1 MTKTTDDNKENVPV
15 GDIEVA
21 QSGVIATLTNQ
32 CGESTQARCEL
43 PKDTSLSQMTTKTT
57 DDNKENV
64 PVGEIE
70 VAQSGV
76 IETLTNQCG
85 ESTQALCE
93 LPKDTSLSQREASS
107 DIALPEQARCVSAG
121 SVVATL
127 SRQEKKRM
135 NNKFY
140 CRLYRARRKVKKL
153 ANKKVI
159 ATSGDHLVASDLPQ
173 SIKAFLL
180 QQVKLAGMKK
190 KARRYTKEQT
200 VMALALYY
208 QSPKAYRHLQKNF
221 ILPSPRLLRRK
232 LQHIQLQTGLHPS
245 ILATLQERF
254 ANSSR
259 LDKLVILSFDE
270 MAIKPRL
277 VYSSTD
283 DKVEGFEDVG
293 EMGRTERVATQAL
306 VLMVRGLAKKWKLPI
321 GYYLNSGPAPARV
334 LKSVLTVAV
343 RQLRQAGLEV
353 VATVCD
359 MGKPNQDLYRQ
370 LGVTEENPQFAVDGM
385 PVVALHDVPHIMK
398 CVRNG
403 LLKHDVEVDG
413 EVLSWSHIKAFY
425 DADKGRPIRAAPKLG
440 PGHLNPETFKK
451 MSVKLAT
458 QVMSGTTAAGMLL
471 YHSVGKF
478 VFCCYLQQNPLAL
491 THTWGDAI
499 LRQSYEEA
507 WFLHSVLSNIST
519 QGLQMESFCELWLL
533 SFDRVLNIMSGRRQC
548 SFSLLWIFP
557 LLFRHLFSFFRH
569 LFSTKIDFFLILANF
584 SFSSSDNFLGL
595 GSK

>member
-1 MTKTTDDNKENVPV
+1 MNKNITLCIDHFEPSQYNSGSNRLKPTAVPTLFDVPNPPKTKVIKRRLLNKCEPSAKTAKTTDENKENVPV
-15 GDIEVA
+15 GRIGV
-21 QSGVIATLTNQ
+21 SGVAEVVTNERE
-32 CGESTQARCEL
+32 ESTH
-43 PKDTSLSQMTTKTT
+43 
-57 DDNKENV
+57 
-64 PVGEIE
+64 
-70 VAQSGV
+70 
-76 IETLTNQCG
+76 
-85 ESTQALCE
+85 ALCE
-93 LPKDTSLSQREASS
+93 LPKDTSLSQRDASS
-107 DIALPEQARCVSAG
+107 DSVLPEQVHCVPAG

-140 CRLYRARRKVKKL
+140 CRLYRARKKVKKL
-153 ANKKVI
+153 AKLAKKK
-159 ATSGDHLVASDLPQ
+159 ATATPGDRLVASDLPQ

-180 QQVKLAGMKK
+180 QQVKLAGVKK

-200 VMALALYY
+200 VLALALYY

-232 LQHIQLQTGLHPS
+232 LQHIQLRPGLHPS
-245 ILATLQERF
+245 ILSTLQERF
-254 ANSSR
+254 ADSSR
-259 LDKLVILSFDE
+259 LDKLVILTFDE
-270 MAIKPRL
+270 MSIKPRL
-277 VYSSTD
+277 VYSSMD
-283 DKVEGFEDVG
+283 DKVEGFEDIG
-293 EMGRTERVATQAL
+293 EMGRTERVANQAL

-334 LKSVLTVAV
+334 LKSVLTLAV

-353 VATVCD
+353 VSTVCD

-370 LGVTEENPQFAVDGM
+370 LGVTEENPQFAVDGV

-440 PGHLNPETFKK
+440 SGHLNPETFKK

-458 QVMSGTTAAGMLL
+458 QVMSGSTAAGMLL

-478 VFCCYLQQNPLAL
+478 VFSCYLQQDHLTLAR
-491 THTWGDAI
+491 TFG
-499 LRQSYEEA
+499 
-507 WFLHSVLSNIST
+507 V
-519 QGLQMESFCELWLL
+519 G
-533 SFDRVLNIMSGRRQC
+533 
-548 SFSLLWIFP
+548 
-557 LLFRHLFSFFRH
+557 
-569 LFSTKIDFFLILANF
+569 
-584 SFSSSDNFLGL
+584 
-595 GSK
+595 